1 MRVGIID
8 LGTNT
13 FNILIADLAKGKA
26 FEPLLNT
33 KSAVMLGDEGI
44 NKGYISD
51 KAFSRAYAVLRGFSQ
66 QLKDFK
72 CDKVVA
78 FGTSAIRTARN
89 SEAFIEKISDD
100 FGINIEPI
108 TGQQEAEYIYRG
120 VSQAVTFS
128 DDNYLILDI
137 GGGSIE
143 FIIANKHL
151 VLWKQSLKLG
161 GARLLEKFKPSD
173 PIGLDQISDIEN
185 YLIDEL
191 EPLVNAIKQFPVT
204 KLVGSSGAFDS
215 FAEMVHY
222 KKTKESLSKVETNY
236 NISLDEYHNLYQ
248 EIIAKDKGERYVIP
262 GLEAIRVNTIVMSSI
277 LTKVVLN
284 LTNVNEIIQSSYSLK
299 EGVAS
304 QLIK

>member
-1 MRVGIID
+1 MRAGIID

-13 FNILIADLAKGKA
+13 FNLLIADLTKGKP
-26 FEPLLNT
+26 FESLLNT

-44 NKGYISD
+44 NQGYISD
-51 KAFSRAYAVLRGFSQ
+51 KAFSRAYTVLRGFSQ
-66 QLKDFK
+66 QIKDFN

-78 FGTSAIRTARN
+78 FGTSAIRSASN
-89 SEAFIEKISDD
+89 SEAFISKISED

-120 VSQAVTFS
+120 VSQAVEFS

-143 FIIANKHL
+143 FIIANNFL
-151 VLWKQSLKLG
+151 VLWKQSLSLG

-173 PIGLDQISDIEN
+173 PIALDQISHIEA
-185 YLIDEL
+185 YLSDEL

-204 KLVGSSGAFDS
+204 KLIGSSGAFDS
-215 FAEMVHY
+215 YAEMIHY
-222 KKTKESLSKVETNY
+222 KLTREALSKTETKY
-236 NISLDEYHNLYQ
+236 PISIEQFKNVYQ
-248 EIIAKDKGERYVIP
+248 ELIQKNRDDRYQIP

-277 LTKVVLN
+277 LTQVVLN
-284 LTNVNEIIQSSYSLK
+284 LTNVESIIQSSYSLK
-299 EGVAS
+299 EGVAA
-304 QLIK
+304 QLVK